1 MENITSITGLKN
13 AIQLLEAE
21 KAEKEQLLKDQFHL
35 TYERLK
41 PASLLKG
48 TLKDIV
54 STPYLIDNI
63 LGTTIGLATGYL
75 AKKIVIGTS
84 GNLFRKLFGSVMQ
97 IGITNAVAHHPDTI
111 KSLGQT
117 IIQRILHKKDV
128 NSPKLIVYS
137 RKTEDFSL

>member
-1 MENITSITGLKN
+1 MENITSIAGLKN

-21 KAEKEQLLKDQFHL
+21 QAVKGQILKEQFHN

-54 STPYLIDNI
+54 SSPNLIENI

-75 AKKIVIGTS
+75 TKKIVIGAS

-97 IGITNAVAHHPDTI
+97 IGVTNAVAHHPDTI
-111 KSLGQT
+111 KSLGQA
-117 IIQRILHKKDV
+117 IIQRISQKKDV
-128 NSPKLIVYS
+128 NSRKSLIYS
-137 RKTEDFSL
+137 SKTEDFSL

>member
-1 MENITSITGLKN
+1 MENITSIAGLKN

-21 KAEKEQLLKDQFHL
+21 QDIKEQILKDQFHL
-35 TYERLK
+35 TYESLK

-54 STPYLIDNI
+54 STPNLIDNV

-75 AKKIVIGTS
+75 TKKIVIGAS

-111 KSLGQT
+111 KSLGQA
-117 IIQRILHKKDV
+117 IFQRIIHKKDV
-128 NSPKLIVYS
+128 NSVS
-137 RKTEDFSL
+137 R